1 MMGRRPSPPPMS
13 ILRGQRAGG
22 PLAGPK
28 TLGGFSLRWLSMGA
42 ATLSG
47 IFSKRVPPPLR
58 PALYPRAAAASA
70 AVVRAMQVAAEE
82 IGMCTESVAS
92 LGLQV
97 FSLLLVAKAVCAATW
112 RASMCESPAAWP
124 CIVLS

>member
-1 MMGRRPSPPPMS
+1 
-13 ILRGQRAGG
+13 
-22 PLAGPK
+22 
-28 TLGGFSLRWLSMGA
+28 MGA

-47 IFSKRVPPPLR
+47 VFSKKILPPLR

-82 IGMCTESVAS
+82 IGRCAESVAS
-92 LGLQV
+92 LDLQV
-97 FSLLLVAKAVCAATW
+97 LPLLLVAKAVRAATW
-112 RASMCESPAAWP
+112 RVSMCEAPAAWP